1 MKHLCTLFLALMILP
16 LMLSGQPAETLQSTY
31 LFAAMA
37 PGNEIPPVEVGGEF
51 AMATGAVAIHALRD
65 HNSGEIVK
73 AFVNFNVQYFLD
85 VPQDLRAMHI
95 HRGRPN
101 QNGPVVVGSDMT
113 PIDGA
118 RIGAITPPQLE
129 LTSPMQLATIKAILE
144 NPQSFYL
151 NLHSRS
157 NPLGLMRGQL
167 GSTEV
172 TQLRNLTKLSE
183 TTAGHAA
190 NTAATVEFIADLAR
204 RIALKHGVLKRGE

>member
-1 MKHLCTLFLALMILP
+1 MRHFCAVFLVVMILP
-16 LMLSGQPAETLQSTY
+16 LALSGQPTETLQSTY
-31 LFAAMA
+31 LFAAMTL
-37 PGNEIPPVEVGGEF
+37 GNEIPPVEVGGEF

-85 VPQDLRAMHI
+85 LPQDLRAMHI

-101 QNGPVVVGSDMT
+101 QNGPVVVSSRMT

-118 RIGAITPPQLE
+118 RVGAITPPQLE
-129 LTSPMQLATIKAILE
+129 LTSPMELATIKAILE

-157 NPLGLMRGQL
+157 NPPGLMRGQL

-183 TTAGHAA
+183 ATAVDAA
-190 NTAATVEFIADLAR
+190 NTAAAVELISELVRRLAFV
-204 RIALKHGVLKRGE
+204 HGVLRRGE

>member
-1 MKHLCTLFLALMILP
+1 MRHLCILFSALMILP
-16 LMLSGQPAETLQSTY
+16 LMLLGQPAETLQSTY
-31 LFAAMA
+31 LFARLL
-37 PGNEIPPVEVGGEF
+37 PGNENPPVEVGGEF
-51 AMATGAVAIHALRD
+51 ANAPGAVAIHTLRD

-85 VPQDLRAMHI
+85 EPQDLRAMHI
-95 HRGRPN
+95 HKGRPI
-101 QNGPVVVGSDMT
+101 QNGPVVVGSGMT

-118 RIGAITPPQLE
+118 TVGAITPPQVV
-129 LTSPMQLATIKAILE
+129 LTSPMELATIKAILE

-157 NPLGLMRGQL
+157 NPAGLMRGQL

-172 TQLRNLTKLSE
+172 TQLRNLTRLSE
-183 TTAGHAA
+183 TTAEHAA

>member
-1 MKHLCTLFLALMILP
+1 MRYLGTLFLALMILP
-16 LMLSGQPAETLQSTY
+16 LMLLGQPAETLQSTY
-31 LFAAMA
+31 LFASML

-73 AFVNFNVQYFLD
+73 AFVNFNVEYFLD
-85 VPQDLRAMHI
+85 EPQDLRAMHI

-101 QNGPVVVGSDMT
+101 QNGPVVVSSRMT

-118 RIGAITPPQLE
+118 RVGAITPPQLE
-129 LTSPMQLATIKAILE
+129 LTSPMELATIKAILE

-157 NPLGLMRGQL
+157 NLAGLMRGQL

-172 TQLRNLTKLSE
+172 TQLRNLTRLSE
-183 TTAGHAA
+183 TTAENAA
-190 NTAATVEFIADLAR
+190 NTAATVEFLADLIR
-204 RIALKHGVLKRGE
+204 RIALAHGVLKRGE